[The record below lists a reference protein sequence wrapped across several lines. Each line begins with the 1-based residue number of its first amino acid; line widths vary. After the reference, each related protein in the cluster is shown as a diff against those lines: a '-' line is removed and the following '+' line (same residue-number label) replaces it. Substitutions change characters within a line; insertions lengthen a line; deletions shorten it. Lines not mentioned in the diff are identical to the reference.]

1 MLGTA
6 GCTGSPGMAEIQTEP
21 AESTDSPEIP
31 ADHITEDLEAY
42 SKAIY
47 EQALEDVTLG
57 SPETVGKTVLRLG
70 QEGLA
75 AVDQDNQFDLEHP
88 ELVEQ
93 FCGKVEEHQ
102 QADLQLIVV
111 LNNGGFVEFE
121 LRTED
126 GQVDVCAKSFAWRE
140 KRLVHTDTDNYR
152 AHRWLYTDS
161 GYLFFQK
168 YYMEGFSGPYS
179 HVAVRVKPLDP
190 LCRELNRKYILPVG
204 YHMNNLFTANWDE
217 TDYSDLD
224 FYDLFEILQ
233 RIKDPESIPYS
244 AGSDSEIIGI
254 PQSEFED
261 VILTWFSIDRHALR
275 KTTGYSSGSGTY
287 QYRPRGLYD
296 SNSGTEI
303 PFPEVIDC
311 ETREDGTMELTVS
324 AVWPEMNLG
333 SAFLHKVVI
342 RPFED
347 GSFHYLSNRVVSL
360 ETNAEPSWY
369 TKRLTEET
377 RQTDLQIK

>member
-1 MLGTA
+1 MLGTSGCA
-6 GCTGSPGMAEIQTEP
+6 GGQGNAEIHTDAAVSVDHP
-21 AESTDSPEIP
+21 ESP
-31 ADHITEDLEAY
+31 ADPFTADLEAY
-42 SKAIY
+42 SKPIY
-47 EQALEDVTLG
+47 EQVLEDGTLG
-57 SPETVGKTVLRLG
+57 SPETVKETVLRLG

-93 FCGKVEEHQ
+93 FCGKVEERQ
-102 QADLQLIVV
+102 QADLQLIVA

-152 AHRWLYTDS
+152 AHQWLCTDS

-204 YHMNNLFTANWDE
+204 YHMNSLFTADWDE
-217 TDYSDLD
+217 TDYSELD

-244 AGSDSEIIGI
+244 ADSDSEIIGI
-254 PQSEFED
+254 PQDEFED
-261 VILTWFSIDRHALR
+261 VILTWFSIDRQALR
-275 KTTGYSSGSGTY
+275 EQTGYSSESGTY

-311 ETREDGTMELTVS
+311 ETREDGTIELTVS
-324 AVWPEMNLG
+324 AVWPEMDLG

-342 RPFED
+342 RPLED
-347 GSFHYLSNRVVSL
+347 GNFHYLSNRVVSSG
-360 ETNAEPSWY
+360 TNPEPSWY
-369 TKRLTEET
+369 TKRRMEEA